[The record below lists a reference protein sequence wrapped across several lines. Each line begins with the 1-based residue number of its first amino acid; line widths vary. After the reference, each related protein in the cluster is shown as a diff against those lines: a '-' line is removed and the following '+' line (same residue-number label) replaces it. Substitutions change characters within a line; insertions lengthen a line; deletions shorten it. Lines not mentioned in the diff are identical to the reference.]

1 MAILFVRTTVLYF
14 VLIVGMRLMG
24 KRQIGELS
32 ISELVVATMVSDLA
46 TVALQD
52 RDNPLLGAV
61 VSVMALIFFELLL
74 SLLCAKIPFFH
85 RALLGNPMVLVKN
98 GRIQPQS
105 LQKLRMTRQDVLE
118 ELRLAGVENPNR
130 VKLATVETNGKVS
143 VIQKEEKP

>member
-46 TVALQD
+46 TIALQD

-61 VSVMALIFFELLL
+61 ISVMALIFFELLL
-74 SLLCAKIPFFH
+74 SVLCAKHPFIH
-85 RALLGNPMVLVKN
+85 RALLGKPMVLVEK
-98 GRIQPQS
+98 GRIKPQA
-105 LQKLRMTRQDVLE
+105 LKKLRLTYQDVME
-118 ELRLAGVENPNR
+118 ELRLAGVDDINQ

-143 VIQKEEKP
+143 VIQKGG